1 MAEAKILVNRPFEI
15 RLDAKGEPLRFPCT
29 ILNGEVVPKEY
40 VIQETLLDH
49 WYMKDLIKRGRV
61 VVTEN
66 SPEESPP
73 GNVAI
78 ENMTKAQLVEVIQ
91 QAQPDFEPGKMTK
104 AQLVEVYQTLI
115 NVPEKTPAENETG
128 GDPETETGQEN
139 QE

>member
-1 MAEAKILVNRPFEI
+1 
-15 RLDAKGEPLRFPCT
+15 
-29 ILNGEVVPKEY
+29 
-40 VIQETLLDH
+40 
-49 WYMKDLIKRGRV
+49 MKDLIKRGRV